1 MNANWNEDA
10 LKIKAFKNYMKKAP
24 KSVPQKKG
32 YLLKREDIE
41 KLLNQKEGMLDGIRI
56 YFGAEMVEDFM
67 VPTLVVVGCE
77 KDEDGTYNDF
87 DVPEKNLKNLA
98 VRSVVASA
106 RSTSSVELHPCPTIC
121 GKSNILN
128 S

>member
-1 MNANWNEDA
+1 MDANWNEDT

-67 VPTLVVVGCE
+67 IPTLVVVGCE
-77 KDEDGTYNDF
+77 KDENGIYNDF
-87 DVPEKNLKNLA
+87 DVPEKNLKTLA

-106 RSTSSVELHPCPTIC
+106 KSSAELHPCPTIC